1 MVHDRSSN
9 GRLFH
14 TEGAEKWKD
23 LCQNVLSFLN
33 GLTSKNL
40 SEDLS
45 VRGGLK
51 IELRSSSMAFFT

>member
-23 LCQNVLSFLN
+23 LCPNVLSFLN

-45 VRGGLK
+45 VRGGL
-51 IELRSSSMAFFT
+51 

>member
-9 GRLFH
+9 GRMFH
-14 TEGAEKWKD
+14 TEGAVKWKD
-23 LCQNVLSFLN
+23 LCSNVLSFLN
-33 GLTSKNL
+33 GFTSKNL

-45 VRGGLK
+45 GGGLK